1 MQGPSASRN
10 RLKAALIRWFD
21 ILFVMGLCFITILAT
36 MKARGTVL
44 VGSEASNGFDYSF
57 SLPVF
62 LLVGV
67 ILGVYLWYLI
77 SHSEKELKDMVNHI
91 YGPTVEDKQEG
102 GNQ

>member
-1 MQGPSASRN
+1 MKGSSAPRN
-10 RLKAALIRWFD
+10 RLKTALIQWFD
-21 ILFVMGLCFITILAT
+21 ILFIMGLCFITILAT

-44 VGSEASNGFDYSF
+44 VGSGASGGFDYSF

-77 SHSEKELKDMVNHI
+77 NHSEKELKDMVNHI
-91 YGPTVEDKQEG
+91 YGPAAADKPEG
-102 GNQ
+102 GKE